1 MKMFSGLGTIMERI
15 KEEHDKNNVQD
26 DSDFIDQ
33 QDFEEHVALNQA
45 PENNDFTQLQH
56 LIDKLPLG
64 TSMDSV
70 QVEDVGFSYF
80 DKTHN
85 NIALLN
91 KDSYYQSKKE
101 KRGRRIAP
109 VKNLNP

>member
-1 MKMFSGLGTIMERI
+1 MKMFSGLGSIMEKI
-15 KEEHDKNNVQD
+15 KEEHQKNKVQD

-33 QDFEEHVALNQA
+33 QDFEEHVAAKQEV
-45 PENNDFTQLQH
+45 PENNDFAQLQH

-80 DKTHN
+80 DKNQN
-85 NIALLN
+85 NLALLN
-91 KDSYYQSKKE
+91 KDSY
-101 KRGRRIAP
+101 
-109 VKNLNP
+109 